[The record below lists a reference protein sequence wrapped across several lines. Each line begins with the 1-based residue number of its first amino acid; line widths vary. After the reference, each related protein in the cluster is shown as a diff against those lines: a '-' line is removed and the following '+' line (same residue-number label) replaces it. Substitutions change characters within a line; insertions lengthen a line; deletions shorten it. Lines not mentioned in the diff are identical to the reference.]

1 MRDTEVVIVNRKEIA
16 GLPSI
21 KTSYGNPLNVK
32 IELFLGEVNIECGI
46 GGGDDC

>member
-1 MRDTEVVIVNRKEIA
+1 MRDTEVVVNRKEIG
-16 GLPSI
+16 GLAPI
-21 KTSYGNPLNVK
+21 KTRYGNRLNVK